1 MATMMRSPVSAE
13 IDVTKGIRWTPEML
27 AEFQARTQQRQKSPL
42 PPSLR
47 ERKADMLTPLATL
60 QEDEPKPR
68 KYRNNKVTVDGIE
81 FDSRKE
87 VRRWAVLKLMLAAGE
102 IADLQRQVVFE
113 LAPAVRLL
121 GDSKMKPAIRFIAD
135 FTYQCDGHLVV
146 EDTKSIATKNLP
158 VYRIKKHLLKTVHG
172 LDVHEM

>member
-1 MATMMRSPVSAE
+1 M
-13 IDVTKGIRWTPEML
+13 IRWTPEL
-27 AEFQARTQQRQKSPL
+27 IAEFQAETQRRLKSPSHQ
-42 PPSLR
+42 SLNGG
-47 ERKADMLTPLATL
+47 KADILTPLATL
-60 QEDEPKPR
+60 AKDKSKQR

-87 VRRWAVLKLMLAAGE
+87 ARRWAVLQLMLAAGE

-113 LAPAVRLL
+113 LAPAARLL

-135 FTYQCDGHLVV
+135 FTYRRDGELVV

-158 VYRIKKHLLKTVHG
+158 VYRIKKHLMKTVHG
-172 LDVHEM
+172 LDVHEV